1 MLFFFSSRRRHTRC
15 ALVTGVQTCAL
26 PIFIGVGKTRRR
38 RRPMADLFTYP
49 NAPGA
54 QNRDTSRAAADHV
67 AERAPVL
74 RARVLAV
81 IERSNGLTADEA
93 AGRLGV
99 SILSVRPRVTEL
111 ARLHKVRDSGQ
122 RRDRKSTRLNSS
134 H

>member
-1 MLFFFSSRRRHTRC
+1 
-15 ALVTGVQTCAL
+15 
-26 PIFIGVGKTRRR
+26 
-38 RRPMADLFTYP
+38 MADLFTYP

-122 RRDRKSTRLNSS
+122 RRRKASGRRSEEHTSETPSLMSTPYAVFCLK
-134 H
+134 

>member
-1 MLFFFSSRRRHTRC
+1 MRIIDWSSDVFSSDLC
-15 ALVTGVQTCAL
+15 S
-26 PIFIGVGKTRRR
+26 IIGVGKTRRR

-111 ARLHKVRDSGQ
+111 ARLPKVRDSGP
-122 RRDRKSTRLNSS
+122 RRPKERNSGGLGKE
-134 H
+134 